1 LKKENVIS
9 IKNYITS
16 KPAEAVLPF
25 SNEKNVNL
33 PQYQVYVMKP
43 DELALTLLLA
53 MGVFFAIGMLF
64 YENVVLSAI
73 FSLAGFSY
81 IPIRKRELLRK
92 KKEDLSLQFKDML
105 YFLSVSLSVGKSFE
119 MALIETQKSMAV
131 IYPDNSCDIMLEI
144 EIMNQRVLM
153 NEPVE
158 KAFYDLALRSEIE
171 DIKNFA
177 DVIMISKRAGVN
189 LVEVIKNSTEIIREK
204 IEMRQEIDNLLAA
217 KKLENKILSV
227 MPFAMVIMLK
237 ETGSG
242 FMDPLMTT
250 LYGRVVMTI
259 ALILVF
265 SGLII
270 ARKIMDI
277 EV

>member
-1 LKKENVIS
+1 MKKENVIS

-119 MALIETQKSMAV
+119 TALIETQKSMAV

>member
-1 LKKENVIS
+1 MKKENVIS

-92 KKEDLSLQFKDML
+92 KKEALSLQFKDML

-119 MALIETQKSMAV
+119 TALIETQKSMAV

>member
-1 LKKENVIS
+1 
-9 IKNYITS
+9 
-16 KPAEAVLPF
+16 
-25 SNEKNVNL
+25 
-33 PQYQVYVMKP
+33 
-43 DELALTLLLA
+43 
-53 MGVFFAIGMLF
+53 
-64 YENVVLSAI
+64 
-73 FSLAGFSY
+73 
-81 IPIRKRELLRK
+81 
-92 KKEDLSLQFKDML
+92 
-105 YFLSVSLSVGKSFE
+105 
-119 MALIETQKSMAV
+119 
-131 IYPDNSCDIMLEI
+131 
-144 EIMNQRVLM
+144 
-153 NEPVE
+153 
-158 KAFYDLALRSEIE
+158 
-171 DIKNFA
+171 
-177 DVIMISKRAGVN
+177 MISKRAGVTCRGN
-189 LVEVIKNSTEIIREK
+189 KNSTEIIREK